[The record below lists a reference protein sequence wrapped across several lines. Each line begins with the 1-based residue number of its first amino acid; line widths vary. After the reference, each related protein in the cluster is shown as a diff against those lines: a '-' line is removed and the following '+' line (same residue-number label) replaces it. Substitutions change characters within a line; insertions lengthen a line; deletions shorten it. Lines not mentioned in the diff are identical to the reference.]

1 MPLENFGPKPSPSET
16 LLFGNT
22 VPIYG
27 FDIPIS
33 GNEATCE
40 VSHCGTCGECRR
52 KLWVE
57 NGSESVPNDGAGNPG
72 LNPYKANG
80 SYIIVEDPDPSASS
94 FVEYYG
100 ESFKSLAAFNAVCD
114 QDTGSRVTD
123 APGGPGGTGVINHT
137 GCYDPLISFDTNV
150 PSFVYVPTHHRTQ
163 TECLAFAA
171 SLPSG
176 ESVAWYTTY
185 NTSTPYLYKGI
196 GLDGNAGYKN
206 PNGPTE

>member
-1 MPLENFGPKPSPSET
+1 MPLENLGPKPSPSET

-22 VPIYG
+22 MPIYG

-57 NGSESVPNDGAGNPG
+57 NGSESVPNDGSGNPG
-72 LNPYKANG
+72 LNPYYSHNYYPG
-80 SYIIVEDPDPSASS
+80 IIARYKIIEDPDPSASS

-114 QDTGSRVTD
+114 QDTGSRVT
-123 APGGPGGTGVINHT
+123 AGIT
-137 GCYDPLISFDTNV
+137 GCYDPLFSFDTNV
-150 PSFVYVPTHHRTQ
+150 PSFVYVPTRHRTQ
-163 TECLAFAA
+163 TECLAYAA

-185 NTSTPYLYKGI
+185 NTSEPDLYKGI
-196 GLDGNAGYKN
+196 GLDGNAGYRN
-206 PNGPTE
+206 RNGPTE